1 METTATVLPLCKAVR
16 FETANVVWDLTKLSA
31 GEAVYRRLLENEPA
45 IASAI
50 RRLRKEVPNAVTCT
64 SFAAEP
70 YSRPFEHRR
79 CFYFSFDSGGT
90 LGFKGTEPLADDF
103 EEEVRHIESM
113 RSPFSRS
120 ALNHFTAT
128 EHKVPLGVS
137 VQEALTQAKIT
148 AQYQTDHLARYGR
161 LARVPVPLL
170 VVQWPQKFTARL
182 RAALKPLLAK
192 TSFDNVIR
200 ITEHGLG
207 ALIYYYPSL
216 PLRSAGAA
224 ADKVADLIL
233 PEGALPERMGAS
245 FGERLDQ
252 LRERAEP
259 AESVNGWIDLVADM
273 LLLGYFPFDTY
284 CMGHCL
290 QGQNLCIDGGCADTD
305 SLTAMNAIREDRYFN
320 ELYLDACTALAVSI
334 SRYLRGTM
342 SDNHAHYVV
351 LSLVWEELHCRLRGR
366 LAQGEPCD
374 PRLERIIKN
383 PAWFDRLELLLGSI
397 LLGAAPTRGEIWT

>member
-1 METTATVLPLCKAVR
+1 MESTTTVLPPSNAVR
-16 FETANVVWDLTKLSA
+16 FETAKVVWDPTTLSA
-31 GEAVYRRLLENEPA
+31 GEAVYRRLTENEPA
-45 IASAI
+45 VVSAV
-50 RRLRKEVPNAVTCT
+50 RRLRNEVPVAATCT
-64 SFAAEP
+64 SFSAEP
-70 YSRPFEHRR
+70 YCRPFEHRR

-90 LGFKGTEPLADDF
+90 LGFKGTEPLGDDF
-103 EEEVRHIESM
+103 EAEVRYVESL

-137 VQEALTQAKIT
+137 VHEALTQAKVT
-148 AQYQTDHLARYGR
+148 AQYQSDHLARYGR

-192 TSFDNVIR
+192 TSFDNVIQ

-245 FGERLDQ
+245 FAERLDK

-259 AESVNGWIDLVADM
+259 AETVKGWIDLVADM
-273 LLLGYFPFDTY
+273 LLLGYLPFDTY

-305 SLTAMNAIREDRYFN
+305 SLVAMSAIRDDRYFN
-320 ELYLDACTALAVSI
+320 ELFLDACLALATSI

-342 SDNHAHYVV
+342 AENYSHYVILCV
-351 LSLVWEELHCRLRGR
+351 VWEELHRRLRGR
-366 LAQGEPCD
+366 LAQGELCD

-383 PAWFDRLELLLGSI
+383 PAWFDRLELLLGSV
-397 LLGAAPTRGEIWT
+397 LLGAAPTRGEMWT